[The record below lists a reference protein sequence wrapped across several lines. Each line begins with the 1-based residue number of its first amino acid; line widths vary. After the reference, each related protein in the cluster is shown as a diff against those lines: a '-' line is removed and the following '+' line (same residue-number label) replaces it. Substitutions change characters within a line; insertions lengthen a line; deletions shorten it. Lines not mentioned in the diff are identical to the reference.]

1 MNKIITKNCHFFTLI
16 ELLVVIAIIAILAAM
31 LLPALQK
38 ARETAKRTNCLSFIR
53 QSILHVT
60 SYMNDNNSFFPN
72 AGFTTTSTDWKYW
85 EKVTWG
91 SRLKAGKYVNSYQEL
106 RCPEAIKGEQDA
118 RYVYGAPYSTSNVAT
133 ELGYSFRKNFYYN
146 SQAIG
151 YSKLVLLSDVRDPD
165 EPNKPCPALISWANT
180 TNISYGRV
188 YFAHSGFANM
198 AMVDGSAIS
207 YRYTGFKSSD
217 IFFPSAQY
225 TADTLKSCVLPGFV
239 GSSTTAA
246 IMLQ

>member
-1 MNKIITKNCHFFTLI
+1 MNKIMIKKYCFTLI

-53 QSILHVT
+53 QSILHVA

-72 AGFTTTSTDWKYW
+72 RAFSNTATDWHYRDN
-85 EKVTWG
+85 VTWG
-91 SRLKAGKYVNSYQEL
+91 SRLVAGKYVNNYQEI
-106 RCPEAIKGEQDA
+106 RCPEALKGNIDA
-118 RYVYGAPYSTSNVAT
+118 RFVYGAPYSTSSVAT
-133 ELGYSFRKNFYYN
+133 ELGYSFRKNFYY
-146 SQAIG
+146 SGQAIG
-151 YSKLVLLSDVRDPD
+151 YSKLVLLSDVRDPRY
-165 EPNKPCPALISWANT
+165 ETYLSPALISGSNN
-180 TNISYGRV
+180 TNINYGRV

-207 YRYTGFKSSD
+207 YKYTGFKSTD
-217 IFFPSAQY
+217 IFFPTAQD
-225 TADTLKSCVLPGFV
+225 TADTLKSCILPGFI
-239 GSSTTAA
+239 GTSTSAA